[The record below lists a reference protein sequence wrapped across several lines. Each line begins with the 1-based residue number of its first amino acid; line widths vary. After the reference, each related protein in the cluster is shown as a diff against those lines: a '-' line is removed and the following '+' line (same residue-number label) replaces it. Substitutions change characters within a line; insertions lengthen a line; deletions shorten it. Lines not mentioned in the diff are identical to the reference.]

1 MATWPTTLPSP
12 LRSGYGIQTQ
22 DATVR
27 TDMDVGPARV
37 RRRTTS
43 APDTVTLSWLFD
55 ASQMA
60 VFRAFWEGDWNY
72 GSSWVYIPLRD
83 GWSSAMVS
91 IECRPNPSTFKAA
104 PASVTHWQVDM
115 TVEVRHA

>member
-1 MATWPTTLPSP
+1 MASWPSTLPLP
-12 LRSGYGIQTQ
+12 IADGYAIEIQ

-43 APDTVTLSWLFD
+43 VPDRITLSCLFT
-55 ASQMA
+55 AAQMSA
-60 VFRAFWEGDWNY
+60 FRAFWDGDWV
-72 GSSWVYIPLRD
+72 GGAAWVSIPLRD
-83 GWSSAMVS
+83 GRSANSVVR
-91 IECRPNPSTFKAA
+91 ECRPV
-104 PASVTHWQVDM
+104 PATYRAVPESVELWQVSL